1 MKQPDV
7 GVGVW
12 VWVGD
17 CVGVLVCVGD
27 WVGVLVGSMAH
38 IDPGPTIDTY
48 GLAELTLSCLAQI
61 VLVVKLTTEVVVI
74 IPEQLVYVK
83 S

>member
-1 MKQPDV
+1 
-7 GVGVW
+7 
-12 VWVGD
+12 
-17 CVGVLVCVGD
+17 
-27 WVGVLVGSMAH
+27 MAH